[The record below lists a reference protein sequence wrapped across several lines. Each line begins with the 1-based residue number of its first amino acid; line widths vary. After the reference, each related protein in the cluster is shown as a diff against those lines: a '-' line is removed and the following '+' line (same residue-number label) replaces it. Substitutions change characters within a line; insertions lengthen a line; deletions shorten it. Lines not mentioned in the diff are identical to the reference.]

1 MPNNNMTDV
10 TIQQLK
16 KTYLFN
22 GLPDDVLS
30 ILSNSIVHRRLSKEE
45 TLFRKGDAGD
55 SLFMIGEG
63 WVKIVTEDALGSQL
77 TLNQCGPGEAVGE
90 MSLFDQAPRSAGVVA
105 LSDVT
110 LLELKRDAFLKLI
123 DQRPDVA
130 LLVIRGISSRL
141 RGSTTYIEKAIE
153 WSRKMAEGDF
163 SFIEQT
169 QSRDLLGDAN
179 QEDRAK
185 QFLSEFFK
193 MARNVSEREEK
204 LKQQVE
210 KLTLQIDEARRK
222 QEFDELTSSDFF
234 ANLKEQAK
242 KLREQR
248 LDKK

>member
-1 MPNNNMTDV
+1 MTDD
-10 TIQQLK
+10 TIAQLK
-16 KTYLFN
+16 KTFLFQ
-22 GLPDDVLS
+22 GLPDDVLGVLSRS
-30 ILSNSIVHRRLSKEE
+30 IIHRHLSKDEV
-45 TLFRKGDAGD
+45 LFRKGDAGD
-55 SLFMIGEG
+55 SLFMIGDG
-63 WVKIVTEDALGSQL
+63 WVKIVTEDAFGSQL

-105 LSDVT
+105 LSDVA
-110 LLELKRDAFLKLI
+110 LLELKQDALLKLL
-123 DQRPDVA
+123 DQRADVA

-153 WSRKMAEGDF
+153 WSKKIADGDF
-163 SFIEQT
+163 SFTEQT
-169 QSRDLLGDAN
+169 QSSELLGQAT

-193 MARNVSEREEK
+193 MARNVREREEK

-222 QEFDELTSSDFF
+222 QEFEELTSSDFY

-242 KLREQR
+242 KLRDQR
-248 LDKK
+248 QDKK

>member
-1 MPNNNMTDV
+1 MINE

-16 KTYLFN
+16 KSFLFKD
-22 GLPDDVLS
+22 LPDDVLD
-30 ILSNSIVHRRLSKEE
+30 ILSDSIIQRRLPKDEI
-45 TLFRKGDAGD
+45 LFRKGDAGD
-55 SLFMIGEG
+55 SMFMIGEG

-105 LSDVT
+105 LSDVA
-110 LLELKRDAFLKLI
+110 LLELKRVALLKLL

-153 WSRKMAEGDF
+153 WSKKVADGDF
-163 SFIEQT
+163 SFTEQT
-169 QSRDLLGDAN
+169 QSAELLGYAT

-193 MARNVSEREEK
+193 MARNVHEREEK

-210 KLTLQIDEARRK
+210 KLTLQIDEVRRR
-222 QEFDELTSSDFF
+222 QEFEELTSSDFY
-234 ANLKEQAK
+234 ANLKEQAR
-242 KLREQR
+242 KLRDQR

>member
-1 MPNNNMTDV
+1 MVNDMTDD
-10 TIQQLK
+10 TILQLR
-16 KTYLFN
+16 KTFLFS
-22 GLPDDVLS
+22 GLPEDVLS
-30 ILSNSIVHRRLSKEE
+30 VLSKSIVHRRLSKDEI
-45 TLFRKGDAGD
+45 LFRKGDAGD
-55 SLFMIGEG
+55 SLFMIGSG
-63 WVKIVTEDALGSQL
+63 WVKIVTEDGLGSQL

-110 LLELKRDAFLKLI
+110 LLELKQDALLKLL

-153 WSRKMAEGDF
+153 WSKKMAEGDF
-163 SFIEQT
+163 SFIEQSSSGEFLEHAT
-169 QSRDLLGDAN
+169 

-193 MARNVSEREEK
+193 MARNVRAREEK

-222 QEFDELTSSDFF
+222 QEFEELTSSDFY

-248 LDKK
+248 QDKK

>member
-1 MPNNNMTDV
+1 MKNNMIDE

-16 KTYLFN
+16 KSFLFN
-22 GLPDDVLS
+22 GLPDDVLG
-30 ILSNSIVHRRLSKEE
+30 ILSNSIVQRQLPKDE

-110 LLELKRDAFLKLI
+110 LLELKRDALLKLLN
-123 DQRPDVA
+123 QRPDVA

-153 WSRKMAEGDF
+153 WSKKIADGDF
-163 SFIEQT
+163 SFTEQT
-169 QSRDLLGDAN
+169 QPAELLGNAT

-193 MARNVSEREEK
+193 MARNVHEREEK

-234 ANLKEQAK
+234 ANLKEQAR
-242 KLREQR
+242 KLRDQR
-248 LDKK
+248 LDKD

>member
-1 MPNNNMTDV
+1 MTDE

-16 KTYLFN
+16 KTFLFN
-22 GLPDDVLS
+22 GLPDDVLGT
-30 ILSNSIVHRRLSKEE
+30 LSNRIIHHQLPKDK

-63 WVKIVTEDALGSQL
+63 WVKIVTDDALGSQL
-77 TLNQCGPGEAVGE
+77 TLNQCGPGEAIGE

-110 LLELKRDAFLKLI
+110 LLELKRDALLKLL

-153 WSRKMAEGDF
+153 WSNKIAEGDF
-163 SFIEQT
+163 SFTEQT
-169 QSRDLLGDAN
+169 QSRDLLGDAT

-193 MARNVSEREEK
+193 MARNVREREEK
-204 LKQQVE
+204 LKQQVV
-210 KLTLQIDEARRK
+210 KLTLQIDETRRK
-222 QEFDELTSSDFF
+222 QEFEELTSSDFF
-234 ANLKEQAK
+234 ANLKDQAK

-248 LDKK
+248 LDK

>member
-1 MPNNNMTDV
+1 MVNDMTDD
-10 TIQQLK
+10 TIAQLK
-16 KTYLFN
+16 KTFLFQ
-22 GLPDDVLS
+22 GLPDDVLGVLSRS
-30 ILSNSIVHRRLSKEE
+30 IIHRRLSKDEV
-45 TLFRKGDAGD
+45 LFRKGDAGD
-55 SLFMIGEG
+55 SLFMIGDG
-63 WVKIVTEDALGSQL
+63 WVKIVTEDAFGSQL

-105 LSDVT
+105 LSDVA
-110 LLELKRDAFLKLI
+110 LLELKQDALLKLL
-123 DQRPDVA
+123 DQRADVA

-153 WSRKMAEGDF
+153 WSKKMADGDF
-163 SFIEQT
+163 SFTEQT
-169 QSRDLLGDAN
+169 QSNELLGQAT

-193 MARNVSEREEK
+193 MARNVREREEK

-222 QEFDELTSSDFF
+222 QEFEELTSSDFY

-242 KLREQR
+242 KLRDQR
-248 LDKK
+248 QDKK

>member
-1 MPNNNMTDV
+1 MDDMIDRTV
-10 TIQQLK
+10 QQLRK
-16 KTYLFN
+16 IYLFH
-22 GLPDDVLS
+22 GLPDEVLAA
-30 ILSNSIVHRRLSKEE
+30 LSNSIVQRRLRKDEI
-45 TLFRKGDAGD
+45 LIRKGEEGD

-63 WVKIVTEDALGSQL
+63 WVKIVTEDALGNQL
-77 TLNQCGPGEAVGE
+77 TLNQCGPGETVGE
-90 MSLFDQAPRSAGVVA
+90 MSLFDKAPRSAGVIA

-110 LLELKRDAFLKLI
+110 VLELKRDAFLELL
-123 DQRPDVA
+123 DRRPDVA

-169 QSRDLLGDAN
+169 HSRELLGEASD
-179 QEDRAK
+179 EDRAR

-193 MARNVSEREEK
+193 MARNVRKREEK

-222 QEFDELTSSDFF
+222 QEFEELTSTDFY
-234 ANLKEQAK
+234 ANLKEQAR
-242 KLREQR
+242 KLRAQR
-248 LDKK
+248 ADNK

>member
-1 MPNNNMTDV
+1 MVNDMTDD
-10 TIQQLK
+10 TIAQLK
-16 KTYLFN
+16 KTFLFQ
-22 GLPDDVLS
+22 GLPDDVLGVLSRS
-30 ILSNSIVHRRLSKEE
+30 IIHRRLSKDEV
-45 TLFRKGDAGD
+45 LFRKGDAGD
-55 SLFMIGEG
+55 SLFMIGDG
-63 WVKIVTEDALGSQL
+63 WVKIVTEDAFGSQL

-105 LSDVT
+105 LSDVA
-110 LLELKRDAFLKLI
+110 LLELKQDALLKLL
-123 DQRPDVA
+123 DQRADVA

-153 WSRKMAEGDF
+153 WSKKIADGDF
-163 SFIEQT
+163 SFTEQT
-169 QSRDLLGDAN
+169 QSSELLGQAT

-193 MARNVSEREEK
+193 MARNVREREEK

-222 QEFDELTSSDFF
+222 QEFEELTSSDFY

-242 KLREQR
+242 KLRDQR
-248 LDKK
+248 QDKK

>member
-1 MPNNNMTDV
+1 MTDE

-16 KTYLFN
+16 KTFLFN
-22 GLPDDVLS
+22 GLPDDVLATLSSS
-30 ILSNSIVHRRLSKEE
+30 ILQRQFKKGDVLI
-45 TLFRKGDAGD
+45 RKGDEGD
-55 SLFMIGEG
+55 SLFMIGDG
-63 WVKIVTEDALGSQL
+63 WVKIVTVDALGNEL

-90 MSLFDQAPRSAGVVA
+90 MSLFDRAPRSAGVVA
-105 LSDVT
+105 LSEVAV
-110 LLELKRDAFLKLI
+110 LELKRDAFLKLL

-153 WSRKMAEGDF
+153 WSKKIAEGDF
-163 SFIEQT
+163 SFTEQT
-169 QSRDLLGDAN
+169 QSRDLVGDASD
-179 QEDRAK
+179 EDRAR

-193 MARNVSEREEK
+193 MARNVREREEN
-204 LKQQVE
+204 LKRQVE

-222 QEFDELTSSDFF
+222 QEFEELTNTDFY

-248 LDKK
+248 VDKK

>member
-1 MPNNNMTDV
+1 MTDE

-16 KTYLFN
+16 KTFLFN
-22 GLPDDVLS
+22 GLPDDVLGT
-30 ILSNSIVHRRLSKEE
+30 LSNSIIHHQLPKDK

-63 WVKIVTEDALGSQL
+63 WVKIVTDDALGSQL
-77 TLNQCGPGEAVGE
+77 TLNQCGPGEAIGE

-110 LLELKRDAFLKLI
+110 LLELKRDALLKIL

-153 WSRKMAEGDF
+153 WSNKICEGDF
-163 SFIEQT
+163 SFTEQT
-169 QSRDLLGDAN
+169 QSRDLLGDAT

-193 MARNVSEREEK
+193 MARNVREREEK
-204 LKQQVE
+204 LKQQVV
-210 KLTLQIDEARRK
+210 KLTLQIDETRRK
-222 QEFDELTSSDFF
+222 QEFEELTSSDFF
-234 ANLKEQAK
+234 ANLKDQAK

-248 LDKK
+248 LDK